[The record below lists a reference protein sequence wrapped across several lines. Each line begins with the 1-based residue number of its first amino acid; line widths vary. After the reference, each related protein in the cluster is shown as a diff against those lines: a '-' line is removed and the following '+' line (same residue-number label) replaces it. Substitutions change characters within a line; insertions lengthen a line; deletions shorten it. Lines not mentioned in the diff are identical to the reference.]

1 MGSSRLEADLLF
13 ALRAVGLPEP
23 VTELHFD
30 WCCEHPKKHHGWSPG
45 GDSQVGIPGVDDPM
59 CWGCLRPYIDES
71 VLREWDDAR
80 ELSFHE
86 YRRGRNWRFDFCWP
100 SEMVAVEVDGA
111 TWSAG
116 RHTRGSGFQSDAEK
130 RNRAQLLGWK
140 VLTFTRLDVTSGRAL
155 ATIEAALKKSS
166 EIHPLP

>member
-13 ALRAVGLPEP
+13 ALRAVGIPEP

-30 WCCEHPKKHHGWSPG
+30 WCCEHPRRMHSDGVPAE
-45 GDSQVGIPGVDDPM
+45 DSSSNIWVA
-59 CWGCLRPYIDES
+59 CLDCVS
-71 VLREWDDAR
+71 ADAAS
-80 ELSFHE
+80 EQSWHE

>member
-30 WCCEHPKKHHGWSPG
+30 WCCEHPRRMHDMWL
-45 GDSQVGIPGVDDPM
+45 DNAPGVAPYPF
-59 CWGCLRPYIDES
+59 CAACLVYGGES
-71 VLREWDDAR
+71 
-80 ELSFHE
+80 HE
-86 YRRGRNWRFDFCWP
+86 YRHGRNWRFDFCWP
-100 SEMVAVEVDGA
+100 DAMVAVEVDGA